1 MIYLGSADWTSSPR
15 ALDRES
21 RSKSEKVL
29 NRKSRLLDND
39 NRDTLSDDVVLND
52 EFEKFGQLKKSHDI
66 GSISSGLR
74 LENITYTKPLF
85 TSLVLENQAIR

>member
-1 MIYLGSADWTSSPR
+1 MRIPLGSADWTSSPR

-74 LENITYTKPLF
+74 
-85 TSLVLENQAIR
+85 